1 MSLEVYYPQDI
12 LNALLA
18 AEHASGA
25 MAEAI
30 AAQDD
35 ADDSQSTDGSQ
46 SAFFAGYATGY
57 RAALTTLALAFGLVR
72 YDGEPLRQYAAAVC
86 CTTSPR

>member
-35 ADDSQSTDGSQ
+35 ADDSQ